1 MQVDLEAYIHG
12 AVIGADREIARETYI
27 QAGMQTGMHAGRA
40 IHAETD
46 IDTYISVMH
55 LQSDRQAHSQPDS
68 YMHSYTLR
76 YMQIHAESA
85 YTDSYTQKSTST
97 DMRRQRYIGRQRQT
111 YTDIYRHTQ
120 RQT

>member
-1 MQVDLEAYIHG
+1 MHTE
-12 AVIGADREIARETYI
+12 RETYI
-27 QAGMQTGMHAGRA
+27 QTGMHTCMHAVRS

-55 LQSDRQAHSQPDS
+55 LQSDRQAHSQPDCC
-68 YMHSYTLR
+68 MHSDTLR

-85 YTDSYTQKSTST
+85 YTGSYTQKSTST
-97 DMRRQRYIGRQRQT
+97 DMRRQRYIDRQRQT
-111 YTDIYRHTQ
+111 YTDIYRYTQ